1 MGRCRDATNRP
12 SSANGNAN
20 TVCGSFTKFTYRTSR
35 LSPAS
40 VCPSRSTA
48 PPPSTALPRPPPLS
62 ELNPQLP
69 PHGIDFLSRGLVHHD
84 LVRPLPR
91 EPLFLP
97 FPGGVDPHPRAEG
110 ERAARV
116 VEHVDRPHREAYVA
130 LGIDVVQRHPPRLP
144 WRSEERRVG
153 KECRSRW
160 SPYH

>member
-91 EPLFLP
+91 EALFLP
-97 FPGGVDPHPRAEG
+97 FPGAVGPHLPAAG

-116 VEHVDRPHREAYVA
+116 VAQLGRAHRDAYGA
-130 LGIDVVQRHPPRLP
+130 LGIDA
-144 WRSEERRVG
+144 
-153 KECRSRW
+153 
-160 SPYH
+160 

>member
-12 SSANGNAN
+12 SSANGKAN

-91 EPLFLP
+91 EPLFRP
-97 FPGGVDPHPRAEG
+97 FQCGVVPHLRAEG
-110 ERAARV
+110 VRGALV
-116 VEHVDRPHREAYVA
+116 VEHVDRPHRESHVA
-130 LGIDVVQRHPPRLP
+130 LGFDLDQRHPAR
-144 WRSEERRVG
+144 
-153 KECRSRW
+153 
-160 SPYH
+160 

>member
-1 MGRCRDATNRP
+1 P
-12 SSANGNAN
+12 SSPSRKADK
-20 TVCGSFTKFTYRTSR
+20 VCESLTKCADPTSR

-48 PPPSTALPRPPPLS
+48 PPPPPAPPRPPPLS

-97 FPGGVDPHPRAEG
+97 FPGGVAPHLPAEG
-110 ERAARV
+110 APPAPV
-116 VEHVDRPHREAYVA
+116 VE
-130 LGIDVVQRHPPRLP
+130 
-144 WRSEERRVG
+144 
-153 KECRSRW
+153 
-160 SPYH
+160 